1 MGKKEKAK
9 KNSIFSTFFTAEVF
23 GMALT
28 LFCVLILLRLIAGDL
43 LFGTIGEKIG
53 KFFFGVFGYFSFPLL
68 VYCAFLGMKLL
79 IGFKVQNKQLK
90 RVVKYLVLYALLICL
105 ILQTALSPI
114 ILPISEYLDYCYA
127 SGITLANCTAGGVVL
142 GAVANYVV
150 QFMSQIGAY
159 LLYSLLLALTTTVL
173 FREKISALL
182 IKSREAKAQ
191 KPKKDKNVA
200 KKEMKE
206 DVAEEQ
212 SKASPAFEFN
222 HAESTEEQEQK
233 PSRSIVFGGGAFEKK
248 DPKDKNSA
256 SAGGVHLLFGGNA
269 FTSKT
274 NSNSYTTPITTEKS
288 YRERYDEDIERKTD
302 FVRRP
307 YDGNTSNYSDQS
319 QTVISPMGNR
329 EERLETP
336 FFNSGKT
343 HQMDIDVSEP
353 EKNVYVFNRG
363 GRTRENISPFDRQVN
378 GERSENANNYSSFN
392 PSQDRM
398 GERTQSSYSTNSDND
413 YNKDRFTS
421 FDRIEQSDRTSPN
434 SFNSITSFE
443 SNSRFERTNSLED
456 RNGGFSGENSRIN
469 ADRFN
474 SNNDFSRGND
484 REFYNSS
491 RMENADRIKD
501 FEQDRSSGSIDSRF
515 DGYNSRTKENPFTQE
530 DKGFER
536 GEQAR
541 ALDAFSAPERRE
553 IEEPERRINPL
564 TQAMQETQNQVS
576 KPKAENNN
584 FENDFSFNEG
594 INREEETPDYNGD
607 GGTFA
612 GSFFAAQDRTR
623 EKHVIHKDRAHY
635 TLPEK
640 ENKPESQPTVKPAA
654 STSSSYSTN
663 TNSVVSGRQITMDNI
678 PDENKLI
685 NPIDNIP
692 KNYKYAFPPITLL
705 KDYLPDEAEKKRN
718 EQEQKYRADMILTT
732 LKTANIEPK
741 IEDIKFGPSIT
752 RFELSIPPT
761 VPVKRLLE
769 KQDDLNL
776 WLAARDKIRII
787 APIQGT
793 SRIGIEVPNSKSET
807 VGVKTLISSK
817 EFSTAKQSTL
827 SFCMGKDIVG
837 RPVILDI
844 AKMPHLLVAGATGT
858 GKSVFLNTLLISLI
872 YKYSPEELRII
883 LVDPKVV
890 EFSIFRGIP
899 NLMFNEIFT
908 NNAKVCSMLEWA
920 VQEMEERYVKLND
933 VLAKNIDEYNS
944 YIEKKK
950 GKKMPKILI
959 IIDEFADL
967 MNSSSERKLMENK
980 ISRLAAKAR
989 AAGIHLIMA
998 TQRPSADIMEGS
1010 IKTNFTSRIA
1020 FKMASPTDA
1029 MVIMGEGGADKL
1041 LGMGDSLFR
1050 TSNMPSAERAQGSY
1064 VSTEEIE
1071 MVTKYIK
1078 EHNEC
1083 YYDEFALEKI
1093 NKGAQSEEA
1102 HGGDYIPASG
1112 DSQPAK
1118 TDEELVKKA
1127 MRLAINANNLSI
1139 SGLQRKLGIGFP
1151 KAGKLIDSLVEKGYI
1166 SESIDNKTR
1175 KIFMTKEQFE
1185 ETFGEPL

>member
-1 MGKKEKAK
+1 
-9 KNSIFSTFFTAEVF
+9 
-23 GMALT
+23 MALT
-28 LFCVLILLRLIAGDL
+28 LFCVLILLRLVAGDL
-43 LFGTIGEKIG
+43 LFGTVGEKIG

-68 VYCAFLGMKLL
+68 VYFAFLGIKLL
-79 IGFKVQNKQLK
+79 IGFKVENKSLK
-90 RVVKYLVLYALLICL
+90 RAIKYLVLYSLLASL

-114 ILPISEYLDYCYA
+114 TLPISEYLDYCYA
-127 SGITLANCTAGGVVL
+127 SGISLASCTAGGVVL
-142 GAVANYVV
+142 GAVANYVT
-150 QFMSQIGAY
+150 QFMSVIGAY
-159 LLYSLLLALTTTVL
+159 ILYSLLLALTTTVL
-173 FREKISALL
+173 FREKISALM
-182 IKSREAKAQ
+182 IQSREAKAQ
-191 KPKKDKNVA
+191 KPKKEKKA
-200 KKEMKE
+200 KQKEE
-206 DVAEEQ
+206 RVEEEQ
-212 SKASPAFEFN
+212 PKAIPAFEFN
-222 HAESTEEQEQK
+222 QDETNKQEEQK
-233 PSRSIVFGGGAFEKK
+233 PARSIVFGGGAFEKK
-248 DPKDKNSA
+248 DAKDKNSA
-256 SAGGVHLLFGGNA
+256 NAGGVHLLFGGNA

-307 YDGNTSNYSDQS
+307 YDGGSSNYVEQS
-319 QTVISPMGNR
+319 HTVVSPMGNR

-336 FFNSGKT
+336 FFNSGRT
-343 HQMDIDVSEP
+343 QQMEVDVSEP

-378 GERSENANNYSSFN
+378 GERSENVNNYSSFN
-392 PSQDRM
+392 TSQDRM
-398 GERTQSSYSTNSDND
+398 DERTQSSYNFNSDND

-421 FDRIEQSDRTSPN
+421 FDRMEQSDRTSPD
-434 SFNSITSFE
+434 SFNSSASFE
-443 SNSRFERTNSLED
+443 NNSRFERASSFED
-456 RNGGFSGENSRIN
+456 RKGGFSGESSRTN
-469 ADRFN
+469 TDRF
-474 SNNDFSRGND
+474 STNNNFSRENERD
-484 REFYNSS
+484 FYNSS
-491 RMENADRIKD
+491 RVENADRTRD
-501 FEQDRSSGSIDSRF
+501 FAQEGSCDSFGGRVQEN
-515 DGYNSRTKENPFTQE
+515 NSRTKDQPFANE
-530 DKGFER
+530 DVRFER
-536 GEQAR
+536 EDRSR
-541 ALDAFSAPERRE
+541 AFNAFSDAETTHTEMPERRV
-553 IEEPERRINPL
+553 NPL
-564 TQAMQETQNQVS
+564 TQAMQETQNKVS
-576 KPKAENNN
+576 EPKAENTS
-584 FENDFSFNEG
+584 FENNISFNEG
-594 INREEETPDYNGD
+594 INREEETPDYNGN
-607 GGTFA
+607 GGVAFG

-635 TLPEK
+635 TTPEK
-640 ENKPESQPTVKPAA
+640 ESESKLESQPTVKPT
-654 STSSSYSTN
+654 TSAPSSYSTN
-663 TNSVVSGRQITMDNI
+663 ANSVVSGRQITMDNI

-1071 MVTKYIK
+1071 VVTKYIK

-1093 NKGAQSEEA
+1093 NKGAQPEEPHA
-1102 HGGDYIPASG
+1102 GDYIPASG

-1118 TDEELVKKA
+1118 NDEDLIKKA

-1151 KAGKLIDSLVEKGYI
+1151 KAGKLIDSLVEKGYV